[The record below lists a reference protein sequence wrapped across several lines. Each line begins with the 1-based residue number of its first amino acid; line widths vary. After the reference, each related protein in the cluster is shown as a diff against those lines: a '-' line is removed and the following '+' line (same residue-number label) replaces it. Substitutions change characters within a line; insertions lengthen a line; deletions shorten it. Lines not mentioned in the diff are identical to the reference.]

1 MVVARVFPAVNLAS
15 VFLWSRLVDT
25 HARAMLNFCGHK
37 NSSIYVAL
45 PSVGALLLLDALA
58 GCRRSV
64 RSALLCIV
72 ALLQCLISYSAT
84 SIAKL
89 FVLAALMAVVQFRGV
104 RPFMSGLS
112 RLGTCGILSLFIMVW
127 PVREGFFSPLIEG
140 VQGKTLT
147 FAGGAPLFGTACWT
161 LWSASACWSDT
172 VPRFGS
178 TSWHRVFRAATP
190 PHSFLLYLWLSGGYR
205 LSPVH
210 GSSGV
215 RHEGAFIAAVSTAP
229 RQCLPL
235 RWRAF
240 SRLVSWSAHHY
251 STAAFRDTCVL
262 LEVSGGNA
270 AWLAGCHPLPS
281 AGRF

>member
-72 ALLQCLISYSAT
+72 ALLQYLISYSAT

-140 VQGKTLT
+140 LQGKTLT
-147 FAGGAPLFGTACWT
+147 FAGA
-161 LWSASACWSDT
+161 
-172 VPRFGS
+172 
-178 TSWHRVFRAATP
+178 H
-190 PHSFLLYLWLSGGYR
+190 LYLGQRAGPYGRQAPAGRIRFLDSVQHRGTGYSVQR
-205 LSPVH
+205 
-210 GSSGV
+210 
-215 RHEGAFIAAVSTAP
+215 
-229 RQCLPL
+229 
-235 RWRAF
+235 
-240 SRLVSWSAHHY
+240 
-251 STAAFRDTCVL
+251 
-262 LEVSGGNA
+262 
-270 AWLAGCHPLPS
+270 PLPTAS
-281 AGRF
+281 SCICG